1 MNSTTTNTTV
11 HDNNDSTLHNIKEG
25 IKEGAHDLKE
35 GIKDV
40 AHNISKAAEHNHL
53 YQKGG
58 HLSQKT
64 TVESVEPIGPNAI

>member
-1 MNSTTTNTTV
+1 MNAN
-11 HDNNDSTLHNIKEG
+11 DNQNDSTLHNIKEG
-25 IKEGAHDLKE
+25 IKESAHELKE

-40 AHNISKAAEHNHL
+40 AHNIAKAADNNHL

-64 TVESVEPIGPNAI
+64 TIESVEPLGPNAI